1 MKKAILFRR
10 LKNKEVQCLACSWYC
25 RIKEGNTGICGV
37 RQNLKGELYLLV
49 YGIASAVNIDPIEKK
64 PLFHFLPGTDI
75 FSIGT
80 VGCNFGCQFCQN
92 WSISQATR
100 NLRARLLEEGK
111 LRDFSLEI
119 GKLGYKLAPEQII
132 DYCVEHDIKSIA
144 FTYNEPAIFFEY
156 LYDTAKLA
164 KSKGIKVALVSN
176 GYFSREAVEKLNG
189 LIDAINIDLKSSNDK
204 FYQKVAQ
211 ARLKPVLENI
221 KRFYGDG
228 VWVEVTTLLIP
239 GENDSKKELKQIAD
253 FIKSVSP
260 SIPWHVTSFH
270 PDYKMLSKSATPYEK
285 IKEARIIG
293 KEAGLRYVYV
303 GNVFDEEGESTY
315 CPKCKTL
322 LISRS
327 GFSSDLV
334 NFRGG
339 KCLKCSENI
348 EGVWE

>member
-1 MKKAILFRR
+1 MKRAMLFKKLR
-10 LKNKEVQCLACSWYC
+10 NKEVQCLACSWYC

-100 NLRARLLEEGK
+100 NLKVRLTKEGDLK
-111 LRDFSLEI
+111 GMPLEI
-119 GKLGYKLAPEQII
+119 KKLGYELPPEKII
-132 DYCVEHDIKSIA
+132 EYCLEHKIKSIA

-164 KSKGIKVALVSN
+164 KQKGIKIVLVSN
-176 GYFSREAVEKLNG
+176 GYFSKEAVEKLKG
-189 LIDAINIDLKSSNDK
+189 FVDAINIDLKSFNEK
-204 FYQKVAQ
+204 FYKRIAQ
-211 ARLKPVLENI
+211 ARLKPVLDNI
-221 KRFYGDG
+221 KMFHNAGI
-228 VWVEVTTLLIP
+228 WVEITTLLIP
-239 GENDSKKELKQIAD
+239 GENDSKKELIDIAR
-253 FIKSVSP
+253 FIKSVSAD
-260 SIPWHVTSFH
+260 IPWHITSFH

-285 IKEARIIG
+285 VKEAREIG
-293 KEAGLRYVYV
+293 RKAGLKYVYV
-303 GNVFDEEGESTY
+303 GNIFDEESESSY
-315 CPKCKTL
+315 CPKCGTL

-334 NFRGG
+334 NFKNG
-339 KCLKCSENI
+339 KCLKCSEVI